1 MLSLQ
6 YKLKNPQIRFLE
18 SQSRP
23 LYMDSTFNG
32 VDFSHSLEPAQIRVE
47 HL

>member
-6 YKLKNPQIRFLE
+6 YKSKIRFLE
-18 SQSRP
+18 P
-23 LYMDSTFNG
+23 VTTPVYHTMYSTFNG
-32 VDFSHSLEPAQIRVE
+32 VDFSHSLEPAQVRVE